1 MDLDT
6 THPAISDLRRAARRR
21 IPGFVFEYLDSAT
34 GDREVGVETSR
45 AALDAIHLLPS
56 VLHGEIAPDLE
67 TAFLG
72 QTYARPF
79 GIAPVG
85 MSGLIWPDAERLL
98 AAEAAAARIP
108 YGLSTVATQTP
119 ERVGPVA
126 GDMGWFQLYPPA
138 DPKIRDDIM
147 VRAKA
152 SGFDTLVLTVD
163 VPADSRRERQ
173 RRANLTIPPKITARM
188 VVQMMLH
195 PRWALG
201 MARHGKP
208 SLKLAESYVEKSG
221 AASYMAHAGK
231 AIRGAPDWAYL
242 DAVRAGWDGPLIVK
256 GVLRPEDALRM
267 QATGVDAIWVS
278 DHSARQFEGGPG
290 AITQLP
296 AIRAAVGPD
305 CPLIY
310 DSGIAGGL
318 DILRAVGMGADFVM
332 LGRAWH
338 FALAGLG
345 PRGVRHLIH
354 ILTQDLVTNM
364 QMCGIANLPA
374 FRDQLATQSYGVS
387 PRA

>member
-1 MDLDT
+1 MDFDT

-34 GDREVGVETSR
+34 GDREIGVQTTR
-45 AALDAIHLLPS
+45 AALDAIHLLPGI
-56 VLHGEIAPDLE
+56 LHGQITPELE
-67 TAFLG
+67 TPLLG

-98 AAEAAAARIP
+98 AAEAATARIP

-126 GDMGWFQLYPPA
+126 GEMGWFQLYPPA
-138 DPKIRDDIM
+138 DPGIRDDIM
-147 VRAKA
+147 ARARA
-152 SGFDTLVLTVD
+152 SGFGTLVLTVD

-173 RRANLTIPPKITARM
+173 RRANLTIPPKITPRM
-188 VVQMMLH
+188 IFQMILH
-195 PRWALG
+195 PTWALG
-201 MARHGKP
+201 MARHGTP
-208 SLKLAESYVEKSG
+208 SLKLAESYVEKTG

-242 DAVRAGWDGPLIVK
+242 DAVRAGWDGPLVVK
-256 GVLRPEDALRM
+256 GVLRPEDAVRLR
-267 QATGVDAIWVS
+267 AAGVDAIWVS

-296 AIRAAVGPD
+296 AIRRAVGPD
-305 CPLIY
+305 CPVIY
-310 DSGIAGGL
+310 DSGIEGGL
-318 DILRAVGMGADFVM
+318 DILRAVGLGADFVM

-345 PRGVRHLIH
+345 PAGVRHLIH

-364 QMCGIANLPA
+364 QICGIAKLA
-374 FRDQLATQSYGVS
+374 DFRDQLATHSYGVS
-387 PRA
+387 GQA

>member
-34 GDREVGVETSR
+34 GDREVGVRTTR

-56 VLHGEIAPDLE
+56 ILHGETDPVLE
-67 TAFLG
+67 TPLLG
-72 QTYARPF
+72 RTYARPF

-98 AAEAAAARIP
+98 AAEAATAQIP
-108 YGLSTVATQTP
+108 YGLSTVATQVP
-119 ERVGPVA
+119 ERVGPKA
-126 GDMGWFQLYPPA
+126 GKMGWFQLYPPA
-138 DPKIRDDIM
+138 DPAIRDDILA
-147 VRAKA
+147 RAKA
-152 SGFDTLVLTVD
+152 SGFETLVLTVD

-188 VVQMMLH
+188 VVQMALH

-201 MARHGKP
+201 MAQHGRP

-242 DAVRAGWDGPLIVK
+242 DALRAGWDGDFIVK
-256 GVLRPEDALRM
+256 GVLRPEDATRLKD
-267 QATGVDAIWVS
+267 AGVDAIWVS
-278 DHSARQFEGGPG
+278 DHSARQFEGGPS

-296 AIRAAVGPD
+296 QIRSAVGPD
-305 CPLIY
+305 YPLIY
-310 DSGIAGGL
+310 DSGIEGGL

-354 ILTQDLVTNM
+354 LLTEDLTTNM
-364 QMCGIANLPA
+364 QMCGLASLA
-374 FRDQLATQSYGVS
+374 DFRDELAPT
-387 PRA
+387 R